1 MAWFWLALAVALMV
15 IELSTT
21 DLVSVWFS
29 LGAGVTALVKLIFTD
44 IGVVWQFLIFVL
56 ISVALLLATRPLVKK
71 LLSKKGDNKT
81 NLDRLLGNEALV
93 VENIN
98 NISGVGAVKINGLVW
113 SARSEN
119 GEDISA
125 DTVVIFKE
133 IRGNKAIVERK
144 GE

>member
-44 IGVVWQFLIFVL
+44 IDAVWQVLIFVL
-56 ISVALLLATRPLVKK
+56 LSVALLAATRPLVKK
-71 LLSKKGDNKT
+71 LLAKKNDSKT
-81 NLDRLLGNEALV
+81 NLDRLIGNDALV
-93 VENIN
+93 IEDIN
-98 NISGVGAVKINGLVW
+98 NINGVGAVKINGLVW

>member
-44 IGVVWQFLIFVL
+44 IGVVWQVLIFVL

-93 VENIN
+93 VEDIN

>member
-15 IELSTT
+15 IELSTV
-21 DLVSVWFS
+21 DLICVWFS
-29 LGAGVTALVKLIFTD
+29 LGAMVTAIIELFFADLGIA
-44 IGVVWQFLIFVL
+44 WQMLIFVL
-56 ISVALLLATRPLVKK
+56 VSVSLLIATRPLVKK
-71 LLSKKGDNKT
+71 LLAKKNENKT
-81 NLDRLLGNEALV
+81 NLDRLIGNDALV
-93 VENIN
+93 VEDIN
-98 NISGVGAVKINGLVW
+98 NINGVGAVKINGLVW

-119 GEDISA
+119 GEDIPA

>member
-44 IGVVWQFLIFVL
+44 IGVVWQVLIFVL
-56 ISVALLLATRPLVKK
+56 VSVALLLATRPLVKK

-93 VENIN
+93 VEDIN